1 MAKNTQL
8 TNLAVN
14 TEADALAALCNGGF
28 MDIYDGTQPA
38 TGDTAIT
45 TQNKLA
51 SCALNA
57 TAFGAAVAGVL
68 TANAARR
75 CCRRKCRGATSSSS
89 SCRAG
94 RARRRRSL
102 LQRLREPFIY
112 GDITAVTLAS
122 TAKAL
127 YPAANFPVL
136 GGQYFTR
143 IGKALRI
150 RLFGRMTTG
159 ATPGNG
165 SFNVY
170 YGTGADANGTAIMTG
185 TPVALVA
192 NGTNLSW
199 MVEVDV
205 HARTL
210 GAAGTLFCTG
220 FAHCSTSACCSRR
233 SRRCCCRPRRRRL
246 PARST

>member
-1 MAKNTQL
+1 MLFLKRRSRIPSTELLRERTLYKYPQMGRGRTLSEHVEGAMAKL
-8 TNLAVN
+8 GLLHR
-14 TEADALAALCNGGF
+14 ADGLFYN
-28 MDIYDGTQPA
+28 D
-38 TGDTAIT
+38 
-45 TQNKLA
+45 
-51 SCALNA
+51 
-57 TAFGAAVAGVL
+57 
-68 TANAARR
+68 
-75 CCRRKCRGATSSSS
+75 
-89 SCRAG
+89 
-94 RARRRRSL
+94 
-102 LQRLREPFIY
+102 LREPFIY
-112 GDITAVTLAS
+112 GDITAVTLAA

-136 GGQYFTR
+136 GGQYFSR

-220 FAHCSTSACCSRR
+220 FAQFNVGLLLSTNA
-233 SRRCCCRPRRRRL
+233 PMLL
-246 PARST
+246 PASAPAASGAVDLTAANIISVQFLRSGSTAETMQVHNMQVIALN